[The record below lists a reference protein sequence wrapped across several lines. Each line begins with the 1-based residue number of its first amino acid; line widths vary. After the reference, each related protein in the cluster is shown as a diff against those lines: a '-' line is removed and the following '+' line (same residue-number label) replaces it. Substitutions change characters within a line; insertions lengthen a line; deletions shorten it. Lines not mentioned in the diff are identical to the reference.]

1 VIGVLVSLVVAAAL
15 GWAARWAGPRIG
27 AVDLPDRALK
37 PHDVPVPYLG
47 GLAVAGG
54 IAAGLAAGGR
64 TLGAASVGVL
74 LGALALGLA
83 DDAIGLS
90 PPIRLT
96 VQVGMGLALAA
107 GGLSATALPGPVL
120 AWAGT
125 VVLLVA
131 ALNGVNMVDGMDGLA
146 GGAAV
151 LSGVGIALVA
161 WTDGRSGVV
170 PLVVGAAVLG
180 FLLHNAPPA
189 RLFLGDNGAYLIGAA
204 LTSTALA
211 AGRTV
216 PALAGAVSCLGL
228 FLLDLVLAVLRR
240 SMGRMPLLLP
250 GDRGHF
256 YDQLRAR
263 GLSVPECLG
272 VSYAVHAGLAAAGVG
287 AASLT
292 TPGALA
298 LTGSVWILALAG
310 LARFGFVTYRAGP
323 SPG

>member
-1 VIGVLVSLVVAAAL
+1 MIEAGVSLVVAAAL
-15 GWAARWAGPRIG
+15 GWAARWAWPWIG
-27 AVDLPDRALK
+27 AVDRPDRALK
-37 PHDVPVPYLG
+37 SHAVPVSYLG
-47 GLAVAGG
+47 GIAVAGG
-54 IAAGLAAGGR
+54 IAAGLAAGSR
-64 TLGAASVGVL
+64 TLGGATIGVL
-74 LGALALGLA
+74 VGALALGLA

-90 PPIRLT
+90 PPVRLV
-96 VQVGMGLALAA
+96 VQAGLGVALAA
-107 GGLSATALPGPVL
+107 GGLSATALPGAVL
-120 AWAGT
+120 AWAGA
-125 VVLLVA
+125 VVLLAA

-161 WTDGRSGVV
+161 WTADRSEVV
-170 PLVVGAAVLG
+170 PLVMAAAALG
-180 FLLHNAPPA
+180 FLVHNLPPA

-240 SMGRMPLLLP
+240 SIGRMPLLFP

-263 GLSVPECLG
+263 GLSVPQCLG
-272 VSYAVHAGLAAAGVG
+272 VCYMVHAALAAAGVA
-287 AASLT
+287 AASLP

-298 LTGSVWILALAG
+298 LTGSVWVLALAG
-310 LARFGFVTYRAGP
+310 LARFGFVTYRTGP